1 MRSLMRNGWNA
12 PLAKER
18 IGFDRYRSDPIFV
31 TTYPPAVV
39 GKRFDGSEYDH
50 IDSIGNKK
58 VEYSQRRNGYQKAD
72 LLR

>member
-1 MRSLMRNGWNA
+1 MGNGWNV

-31 TTYPPAVV
+31 TTHPPAVV
-39 GKRFDGSEYDH
+39 GKRFDGSEYDRN
-50 IDSIGNKK
+50 IGSIGNGK
-58 VEYSQRRNGYQKAD
+58 VEYSQRGNGYQKTD

>member
-1 MRSLMRNGWNA
+1 MRNGWNA
-12 PLAKER
+12 PIAKER
-18 IGFDRYRSDPIFV
+18 IGFNHFRSNPIFV
-31 TTYPPAVV
+31 TTRPPTIV

-50 IDSIGNKK
+50 VESFGNQK